1 MKTRYFITV
10 ISAAILA
17 VGALAVS
24 AQMPDLSKIEK
35 TQSDDMFSPV
45 DKMPGS
51 GKKDPN
57 AKPSGS
63 TALRDLGYDSLTL
76 CRDQGTLI
84 NRVETI
90 KTTLKLTAGGL
101 AMLSVLEADLRA
113 LELSVDALYLSAQT
127 AEVIPQARPKVKPIK
142 ESLAS
147 ARVSIKKARVT
158 MTAITT
164 KTEPIRVKL
173 KTAAETAEKVELGL
187 TVANTIPCKVM
198 PESIKIVK
206 GCLAK
211 MPAEKKDCVAG
222 KVEKKAETADNL
234 TKDYDAIVRVL
245 IYHPEVSLPNLDFV
259 NPFNADLKALE
270 DLRAKLNDL
279 TSRLNGLASQLG
291 KLNAILD
298 QSFSFS
304 FPYPNPTITDPL
316 RISYYSVGIG
326 FRTIIEGAGAI
337 EKAIEDR
344 LSGFLWGVLKGLG
357 VDQFVKQLESA
368 ANSAVNALLDAVN
381 FNVDVNLPSL
391 DALDALKLDEVVL
404 ESGLDSFKLSVDS
417 IDLKQLNILPRLLN
431 PAGLSLD
438 DPDFCGSMN
447 FGCK

>member
-1 MKTRYFITV
+1 M
-10 ISAAILA
+10 
-17 VGALAVS
+17 
-24 AQMPDLSKIEK
+24 
-35 TQSDDMFSPV
+35 
-45 DKMPGS
+45 
-51 GKKDPN
+51 
-57 AKPSGS
+57 
-63 TALRDLGYDSLTL
+63 
-76 CRDQGTLI
+76 
-84 NRVETI
+84 
-90 KTTLKLTAGGL
+90 
-101 AMLSVLEADLRA
+101 
-113 LELSVDALYLSAQT
+113 
-127 AEVIPQARPKVKPIK
+127 
-142 ESLAS
+142 
-147 ARVSIKKARVT
+147 
-158 MTAITT
+158 
-164 KTEPIRVKL
+164 
-173 KTAAETAEKVELGL
+173 
-187 TVANTIPCKVM
+187 
-198 PESIKIVK
+198 
-206 GCLAK
+206 
-211 MPAEKKDCVAG
+211 
-222 KVEKKAETADNL
+222 
-234 TKDYDAIVRVL
+234 RVL

-279 TSRLNGLASQLG
+279 TSRLNGLSSQLG

-316 RISYYSVGIG
+316 RISYYNVGIG

-431 PAGLSLD
+431 PTGLSLD

>member
-1 MKTRYFITV
+1 MKIKYFGAV
-10 ISAAILA
+10 ISAALIA
-17 VGALAVS
+17 ACALTAS
-24 AQMPDLSKIEK
+24 AKMPDLSKIEK
-35 TQSDDMFSPV
+35 PQSDDMFSPV

-51 GKKDPN
+51 GKKNPN

-84 NRVETI
+84 HRVETI
-90 KTTLKLTAGGL
+90 KTTLSLTANGL

-147 ARVSIKKARVT
+147 ARVSIKKARIT
-158 MTAITT
+158 MTGITT

-173 KTAAETAEKVELGL
+173 KNAADTAEKVELGL
-187 TVANTIPCKVM
+187 TVANIIPCTVM
-198 PESIKIVK
+198 PETIKVVK
-206 GCLAK
+206 GCLPRL
-211 MPAEKKDCVAG
+211 PAEKKDCITG
-222 KVEKKAETADNL
+222 KVDQKARNADDL
-234 TKDYDAIVRVL
+234 TKDYDAMVRVL

-270 DLRAKLNDL
+270 DLRAQLNAL

-316 RISYYSVGIG
+316 RISYYNVGIG

-357 VDQFVKQLESA
+357 VDQFVKQLENA
-368 ANSAVNALLDAVN
+368 ANGAVNVLLDAVN
-381 FNVDVNLPSL
+381 FDVDVNLPSL

-404 ESGLDSFKLSVDS
+404 ESGLDSFKISIDS
-417 IDLKQLNILPRLLN
+417 IDLKQLNVLQRIMN
-431 PAGLSLD
+431 PTGLSLD
-438 DPDFCGSMN
+438 DPEFCSKMT
-447 FGCK
+447 FGCN